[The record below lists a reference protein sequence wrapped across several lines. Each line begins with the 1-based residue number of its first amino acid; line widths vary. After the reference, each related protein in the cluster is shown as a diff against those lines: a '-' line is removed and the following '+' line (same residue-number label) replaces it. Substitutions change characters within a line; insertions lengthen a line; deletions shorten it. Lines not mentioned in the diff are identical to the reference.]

1 MKRIDDENFDY
12 KKVVKKGYEKCAR
25 EYASVRSKSEEPSLD
40 LIFKNLTPNSR
51 ILDIGC
57 GSGIPVDLLLS
68 KKYNVTGIDI
78 SAKQIDYAKI
88 NVPDASFKCMDVMD
102 FNFEKDYWD
111 CIISYYAIFH
121 LKKEEQLLLFKK
133 IYNSLKNGGLILL
146 TLALHD
152 EEPYT
157 EDDFFGAKM
166 FWTNFDFMKYKNI
179 FIEYGFDIIYDSIIN
194 HGYNDKFEGPEERH
208 PIIFAKKL

>member
-78 SAKQIDYAKI
+78 SATQIDYAKI

-102 FNFEKDYWD
+102 FNYEKDYCD

-133 IYNSLKNGGLILL
+133 IYNSLNKGGIILL
-146 TLALHD
+146 TLSLHD

-157 EDDFFGAKM
+157 
-166 FWTNFDFMKYKNI
+166 
-179 FIEYGFDIIYDSIIN
+179 
-194 HGYNDKFEGPEERH
+194 
-208 PIIFAKKL
+208 